1 MRSERTRMSS
11 ERGRGRDRHVARP
24 GERDC
29 RQLLSAP
36 APHAGG
42 NANDGSS
49 FSLPRGRRPRRFWS
63 EARGALR
70 VVVARGIRWRF
81 GGAFACRRKRPGR
94 PVRVGPGGET
104 VKCRNA
110 GTRTG
115 KTQSR
120 TQSSQYIQSI
130 LIIVHNATV
139 RQRADGG
146 RAAARGRVRQLATLR
161 FSQSSERSARA
172 RHSPHTAQH
181 PPAPHGTRNEAL
193 QMRHATRGRTATSP
207 FHSKWCDPSAARPC
221 VMHVLGARRDGR
233 QPPTAPGRWHERS
246 AKPLAYGLLLGA
258 EEQDPV
264 RRLARARVVH
274 AVVLCELHDRG

>member
-11 ERGRGRDRHVARP
+11 ERGRGQDRHVARS

-81 GGAFACRRKRPGR
+81 GGAFACRRKRR
-94 PVRVGPGGET
+94 RGET
-104 VKCRNA
+104 VCCVQCTTYR
-110 GTRTG
+110 GTR
-115 KTQSR
+115 R
-120 TQSSQYIQSI
+120 VYYILIIYTFSI

-139 RQRADGG
+139 RQRADGPARG
-146 RAAARGRVRQLATLR
+146 RAAARGRVR
-161 FSQSSERSARA
+161 SSHVRVEVRAACVHPCMRAASA
-172 RHSPHTAQH
+172 
-181 PPAPHGTRNEAL
+181 HGTRLTRPTL
-193 QMRHATRGRTATSP
+193 QLHTAHATR
-207 FHSKWCDPSAARPC
+207 
-221 VMHVLGARRDGR
+221 
-233 QPPTAPGRWHERS
+233 
-246 AKPLAYGLLLGA
+246 
-258 EEQDPV
+258 
-264 RRLARARVVH
+264 
-274 AVVLCELHDRG
+274 

>member
-81 GGAFACRRKRPGR
+81 GGAFACRRKRR
-94 PVRVGPGGET
+94 RGET
-104 VKCRNA
+104 VCCVQCTTYR
-110 GTRTG
+110 GTR
-115 KTQSR
+115 R
-120 TQSSQYIQSI
+120 VYYILIIYTFSI

-139 RQRADGG
+139 RQRADGP
-146 RAAARGRVRQLATLR
+146 RQSRGPGASPQLAR
-161 FSQSSERSARA
+161 ESRGQSSLRA
-172 RHSPHTAQH
+172 CVLRAHTALASH
-181 PPAPHGTRNEAL
+181 GPPSSFTRHTQRDE

-207 FHSKWCDPSAARPC
+207 FRSKRCDPSAARPC
-221 VMHVLGARRDGR
+221 VMHVLGA
-233 QPPTAPGRWHERS
+233 P
-246 AKPLAYGLLLGA
+246 
-258 EEQDPV
+258 
-264 RRLARARVVH
+264 
-274 AVVLCELHDRG
+274 